1 MTSQTLL
8 RVLHLGLRVLEA
20 FLARRP
26 PKPRPPTRADK
37 IVERVAPLAERI
49 LERVQPAAQPQV
61 AAPPRRSWGLLF
73 ARTALVSAVVAGGT
87 AYLIMKQRRRVR
99 GRYRR
104 LAARFPEE
112 LLDVLAAPGGGG
124 RLELVYDGNGL
135 HDPQT
140 GLLYPVIDGIPDFIA
155 SPLTEAAY
163 LAGAPAPDGGDDLKL
178 GELFEPVQS
187 SALGENRVG
196 DAVLA
201 GAVASFARTGWALSL
216 PCNLRGCEIEMAR
229 ANPQARLL
237 CVTDQWDA
245 LLEARRKAREARI
258 GNLYFTRGDPTLLPV
273 QDQAMDSLWTANGLH
288 SYRRPEGMITQM
300 ARATRQGALMAGV
313 ALMLGG
319 PRYYD
324 ALLGLHPRLP
334 GRREAQ
340 TYFSLLSA
348 AGFDNL
354 HAFREGAYVR
364 FVGVK
369 E

>member
-1 MTSQTLL
+1 MTPETLL
-8 RVLHLGLRVLEA
+8 RVLRLALRVLEV
-20 FLARRP
+20 FLTRRP
-26 PKPRPPTRADK
+26 LKPRPPTRADK
-37 IVERVAPLAERI
+37 VVERVAPLAEKV
-49 LERVQPAAQPQV
+49 LERVQPAASPQA
-61 AAPPRRSWGLLF
+61 AAPQRRSRTFLF
-73 ARTALVSAVVAGGT
+73 TRAVLVGAVVAGGT
-87 AYLIMKQRRRVR
+87 AYVIIKQRRRVR

-112 LLDVLAAPGGGG
+112 LLEVLAAPGGGG

-155 SPLTEAAY
+155 SPLAEAAY
-163 LAGAPAPDGGDDLKL
+163 LAGVPAPDGGDDLKL
-178 GELFEPVQS
+178 GELFDPVQS
-187 SALGENRVG
+187 SALGENRAG
-196 DAVLA
+196 DAALA
-201 GAVASFARTGWALSL
+201 GAVASFARTGWALSV
-216 PCNLRGCEIEMAR
+216 PCNLGGCEIEMAR

-245 LLEARRKAREARI
+245 LLEARRKGREAGI
-258 GNLYFTRGDPTLLPV
+258 GNLYFVRGDPTLLPV
-273 QDQAMDSLWTANGLH
+273 QDQTVDSIWTANGLH
-288 SYRRPEGMITQM
+288 GYRRPEGMITQI
-300 ARATRQGALMAGV
+300 ARAARRGALLAGV

-324 ALLGLHPRLP
+324 ALLRLHPRLP

-354 HAFREGAYVR
+354 RAFREGAYVR
-364 FVGVK
+364 FVGVRK
-369 E
+369 